1 MSGFMKIAPYFKYN
15 TGDKISYLKSESGD
29 LSKTKL
35 NSKVFKTETFDKIVK
50 DLTFYVRVT
59 DVEVELNVEVK
70 KYQLDAP
77 NSNVKS
83 GFAYYHSGN
92 GGYTLKLSCITTNKD
107 KTQSKLNLKW
117 LEQHFLNNIPVN
129 IVVDTEIIPNGVY
142 DISSFTGFKLLRKNV
157 YEFDLELTTHTNI
170 DKKLTNKVNI
180 LQTRLNRCKQP
191 KNIILS
197 PKQIKRGYY
206 YKKKGKKKIKVKI
219 KQNSCIGYVNRILK
233 SKGCYTK
240 SKGKYTIYKKYNKY
254 YTKYTVD
261 GLKRYAQ
268 KWNKKGLKPKLK
280 TNGKMSK
287 NMWNAIKR
295 YNEL

>member
-1 MSGFMKIAPYFKYN
+1 M
-15 TGDKISYLKSESGD
+15 
-29 LSKTKL
+29 
-35 NSKVFKTETFDKIVK
+35 
-50 DLTFYVRVT
+50 
-59 DVEVELNVEVK
+59 
-70 KYQLDAP
+70 
-77 NSNVKS
+77 
-83 GFAYYHSGN
+83 
-92 GGYTLKLSCITTNKD
+92 
-107 KTQSKLNLKW
+107 
-117 LEQHFLNNIPVN
+117 
-129 IVVDTEIIPNGVY
+129 DTEIIPNGVY
-142 DISSFTGFKLLRKNV
+142 DISKFDGFKLIRKNV
-157 YEFDLELTTHTNI
+157 YEFDIELTTHTNI
-170 DKKLTNKVNI
+170 EKKLTNKVNI

-206 YKKKGKKKIKVKI
+206 YQKKGKKKIKVKI
-219 KQNSCIGYVNRILK
+219 KQNSCIGYVNQILK

-287 NMWNAIKR
+287 TMWNAIKR
-295 YNEL
+295 YSEL